1 MFYLNQK
8 SALQARLS
16 DKPIRIDHGFT
27 LVELVVVITV
37 LGVLASIAIP
47 SFSSTLASFRA
58 KSIASNLYTGLVK
71 ARSEAIK
78 RNAKVSVL
86 PVEGGWQ
93 AGWIIAPTD
102 KQDMVIDQH
111 NVQGS
116 ASISGPANV
125 DYNSSGRPSATAT
138 FDILVTVSGYES
150 KRCVA
155 VGLSG
160 IPSIKADAC

>member
-1 MFYLNQK
+1 MIYLRQK
-8 SALQARLS
+8 NDLS
-16 DKPIRIDHGFT
+16 GKLFAKPVCINHGFT
-27 LVELVVVITV
+27 LVELVVTIAV
-37 LGVLASIAIP
+37 LGILASIAIP
-47 SFSSTLASFRA
+47 SFSSTMASFRA
-58 KSIASNLYTGLVK
+58 KSIASNLYTGLIK

-86 PVEGGWQ
+86 PAEGGWQ
-93 AGWIIAPTD
+93 TGWIIAPTD
-102 KQDMVIDQH
+102 KQDMVIDRH
-111 NVQGS
+111 HVQGS

-125 DYNSSGRPSATAT
+125 DYNSSGRPNATAT
-138 FDILVTVSGYES
+138 FDILVTVSSYES